1 LQQVNVTRYAFP
13 FTILCYN
20 DPTIQQILKI
30 SMYIS
35 LKRSSSAGGGSF
47 VLLDVYRN
55 LDKFSKDTGPTKTM
69 KIPSTKWVTVS
80 IKLGFKTT
88 RLQGNL

>member
-1 LQQVNVTRYAFP
+1 
-13 FTILCYN
+13 
-20 DPTIQQILKI
+20 
-30 SMYIS
+30 MYIS

-80 IKLGFKTT
+80 IKLGV
-88 RLQGNL
+88 